1 MIRII
6 NKIIIVLSVLIML
19 SAYLPVNTEAART
32 SIKVAVNCN
41 LPPFQYFDNNGNIVG
56 LYIDIMNDIAHKEDL
71 IIEYIVFDET
81 SKSLEALED
90 GLVDAV
96 LGVLS
101 RNDTSFELQKTNDI
115 YSATLCMLVENND
128 IVRILHPEQDAR
140 RYSVAFELGTISF
153 SQLSQLNAGNNIVV
167 GNQVQLYDTLIK
179 RNIDAVIGIKES
191 MIYMLENNGT
201 NDSYTIVH
209 NYISSVNYSILTRR
223 NDRVLYNSINRGI
236 SKLRASDNYEQLLDK
251 WIVNSELEAA
261 HEMRMKMLSYIKAF
275 VIIALIII
283 AIIGYISYQLKKA
296 VAEKTKEIRHR
307 VQQLE
312 NESVLRERLIEFL
325 PAGIMMLKNDGSV
338 LTMNSISRSIA
349 GIKENEKDDLN
360 INDLN
365 IIGEIYRRAG
375 CDNAVAERPAVI
387 KLNKDDTGSQI
398 FRFQC
403 QSINVENDKVMMVE
417 DITEEEKEKHEIFE
431 LRKNKALSRII
442 AGMAHE
448 IKNPLMSI
456 STFASLIRTQ
466 GKDDDFQALF
476 TQHVPEEVNRI
487 NRLINMLIN
496 YTRPM
501 QSKKERVSVSELIND
516 SVYVAQI
523 SEKKNEQIH
532 LNVNSVTGAYIYV
545 NRDQIKQSLINLII
559 NSIQSLE
566 KKLSGNE
573 SKFPEGLSVN
583 VLSYRRNGQ
592 IYIEVY
598 DEGLGMDESEMEK
611 CIEPFFTTKAKGLGM
626 GLALVKQFVNENSGR
641 MDFESCKN
649 EFIVIRMIFEEDI
662 E

>member
-1 MIRII
+1 MIRINRI
-6 NKIIIVLSVLIML
+6 AIVLLISIIL
-19 SAYLPVNTEAART
+19 SAYLPINTEAART

-41 LPPFQYFDNNGNIVG
+41 LPPFQYFDNNGNVVG
-56 LYIDIMNDIAHKEDL
+56 LYIDIMNDIAIKEDL
-71 IIEYIVFDET
+71 IIEYITFDET
-81 SKSLEALED
+81 SKALESLEN
-90 GLVDAV
+90 GFVDAV

-101 RNDTSFELQKTNDI
+101 KNDTSFELQKTNDI

-128 IVRILHPEQDAR
+128 IARILHPEQDAR

-167 GNQVQLYDTLIK
+167 GNQVQLYNTLIK
-179 RNIDAVIGIKES
+179 KNIDAVIGIKES
-191 MIYMLENNGT
+191 MIYMLENNDT

-261 HEMRMKMLSYIKAF
+261 HEMRMKLMSYIRAF

-283 AIIGYISYQLKKA
+283 AVISYISYQLKKT

-349 GIKENEKDDLN
+349 GIKENERDDLN

-365 IIGEIYRRAG
+365 IIGEIYRRVG
-375 CDNAVAERPAVI
+375 CDSTAAERPAVI
-387 KLNKDDTGSQI
+387 KLNRDDSGSQI

-476 TQHVPEEVNRI
+476 TQHVPEEVDRI

-516 SVYVAQI
+516 SLYIAQI

-532 LNVNSVTGAYIYV
+532 LKVNSITEAYIYV
-545 NRDQIKQSLINLII
+545 NRDQIKQSLINIII

-573 SKFPEGLSVN
+573 SKFPEGLSIN
-583 VLSYRRNGQ
+583 VQSYRRNGQ

-598 DEGLGMDESEMEK
+598 DEGLGMTESELEK

-641 MDFESCKN
+641 MDLESCKD
-649 EFIVIRMIFEEDI
+649 EYIVIKMIFEEDI